1 MLYNRALRVYFWHM
15 ADKFRK
21 EIHLPKDILKE
32 LKIVAAYTD
41 KSVKKYMEDLIIQ
54 DVKMKAA
61 KLLKVP
67 AYERR

>member
-1 MLYNRALRVYFWHM
+1 MS
-15 ADKFRK
+15 DKFRK

>member
-1 MLYNRALRVYFWHM
+1 M

-21 EIHLPKDILKE
+21 EIHLPKDILKD
-32 LKIVAAYTD
+32 LKIVAAYAD

-54 DVKMKAA
+54 DVKAKAA

-67 AYERR
+67 VYERR